1 MKSPGSVLQPQ
12 VTYRKEELKHAT
24 RGWFSVIARQLHKV
38 SRVRSLTKSV
48 FSSQSH
54 LLLNPSRA
62 REGLGGEGGREKV
75 WRDGMSLS
83 GPKPKTPVTEAVNV
97 GKIIN

>member
-1 MKSPGSVLQPQ
+1 M
-12 VTYRKEELKHAT
+12 
-24 RGWFSVIARQLHKV
+24 
-38 SRVRSLTKSV
+38 KSV

-62 REGLGGEGGREKV
+62 REGLGAGGGGV

-97 GKIIN
+97 VKIIN